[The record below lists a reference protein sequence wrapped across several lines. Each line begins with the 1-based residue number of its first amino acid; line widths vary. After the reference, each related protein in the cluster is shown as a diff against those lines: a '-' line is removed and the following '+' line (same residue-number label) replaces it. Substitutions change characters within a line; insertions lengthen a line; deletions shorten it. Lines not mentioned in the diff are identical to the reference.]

1 MSLLRLFV
9 HSSQLS
15 VQPFQKP
22 PIIVRLVDP
31 PKDPTGLADV
41 LVGALGLTGVILLIA
56 VILGIVLAG
65 VMFWVRSRQ
74 S

>member
-9 HSSQLS
+9 SSSQFSLHA
-15 VQPFQKP
+15 FQKP
-22 PIIVRLVDP
+22 PIIVRLIDP

-65 VMFWVRSRQ
+65 VMFWVRARET
-74 S
+74 